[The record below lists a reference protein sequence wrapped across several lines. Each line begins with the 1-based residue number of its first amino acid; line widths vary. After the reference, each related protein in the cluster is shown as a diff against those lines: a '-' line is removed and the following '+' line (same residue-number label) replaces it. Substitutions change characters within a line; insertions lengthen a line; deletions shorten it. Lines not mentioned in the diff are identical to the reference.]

1 MVPIHHVMAIKLIV
15 IQESLLNA
23 VLLPNQKNITIS
35 LVSVNLFIT
44 MSTPDTT
51 YILHQIVDGFQ
62 LLKFHTTAYP
72 L

>member
-1 MVPIHHVMAIKLIV
+1 MAIKLIA
-15 IQESLLNA
+15 IQESLLDA

-35 LVSVNLFIT
+35 MASVNLLIT
-44 MSTPDTT
+44 VCTPDTT